1 MIGRT
6 RCSLFAVACASLA
19 GCGVE
24 DRAAPPTDETPATTV
39 RLEPQMGDATYLY
52 RLGLMRGHLLVGN
65 ALFELGEQGAAGTH
79 SKHPT
84 DELYAPMEMEFA
96 ARGTNGFAA
105 ELEAHAEA
113 VAGGDEDAVQ
123 ARYAALVAAIAANE
137 NVVEVAPVLAADVI
151 ARLVREAAVEYTI
164 GIVDGK
170 PANAHEYQDAYGFT
184 QIARLWA
191 QRMAADYPSHRSV
204 FDRIGE
210 TIDSLADM
218 WPALMP
224 PAEVP
229 HTSSRLYGAAADIEI
244 AALDLQR

>member
-1 MIGRT
+1 MIGCR
-6 RCSLFAVACASLA
+6 RLSLFAVACASLA

-24 DRAAPPTDETPATTV
+24 DRTALPTDETAGTVV

-52 RLGLMRGHLLVGN
+52 RLSLMRGHLLVGN
-65 ALFELGEQGAAGTH
+65 ALFELGEPEAAGTH

-113 VAGGDEDAVQ
+113 VAGGDENAVQ
-123 ARYAALVAAIAANE
+123 ARYATLVATIAANE
-137 NVVEVAPVLAADVI
+137 NVVEVSPVLAAEVI
-151 ARLVREAAVEYTI
+151 ALLVREAAVEYAI

-184 QIARLWA
+184 QVARLWA
-191 QRMAADYPSHRSV
+191 QRTAADYPDHESV

-210 TIDSLADM
+210 TIDGLADM
-218 WPALMP
+218 WPTLMP

-229 HTSSRLYGAAADIEI
+229 HTASRLYGAAAEIEI

>member
-1 MIGRT
+1 MNGR
-6 RCSLFAVACASLA
+6 RLWSLFAVACASLA
-19 GCGVE
+19 GCDVE
-24 DRAAPPTDETPATTV
+24 DHAAPPSDETAGTTI

-79 SKHPT
+79 SKHPS

-105 ELEAHAEA
+105 GLEAHAEA
-113 VAGGDEDAVQ
+113 VAGGDEDDVQ
-123 ARYAALVAAIAANE
+123 ARYAELVTAIAENE
-137 NVVEVAPVLAADVI
+137 DVVDVSPALAAEVI
-151 ARLVREAAVEYTI
+151 ARLVREAAEEYAI
-164 GIVDGK
+164 GIVDGA

-184 QIARLWA
+184 QVARLWA
-191 QRMAADYPSHRSV
+191 QRTAADYPGHGSV

-210 TIDSLADM
+210 TIDGLADM

-229 HTSSRLYGAAADIEI
+229 HTASRLYGAAAEIEI

>member
-1 MIGRT
+1 MNSR
-6 RCSLFAVACASLA
+6 RLWSLFALACASLA

-24 DRAAPPTDETPATTV
+24 DRAAPSSDETAGTII

-52 RLGLMRGHLLVGN
+52 RLGLVRGHLLVGN
-65 ALFELGEQGAAGTH
+65 ALFELGEQEAAGTH

-123 ARYAALVAAIAANE
+123 ARYAELVAAIAANE
-137 NVVEVAPVLAADVI
+137 NVVEVSPVLAADVI

-191 QRMAADYPSHRSV
+191 QRMAADYPGHESV

-210 TIDSLADM
+210 TVDGLADM

-229 HTSSRLYGAAADIEI
+229 HTASRLYGAAADIEI